1 MKAVL
6 LFLNLPHV
14 YEKHSKHRFLI
25 HFKQSYGPN
34 LSASFMIQFM
44 HAQSQSYSKEQLH
57 FKSDLAELALVL
69 PLSMLWGGRPSS
81 ASCPD
86 GVVVSIRCPA
96 TYDLP
101 ERRGCLLETV
111 SPGPVITG
119 WKKFLLEKLTIGR
132 NLVRQ
137 K

>member
-44 HAQSQSYSKEQLH
+44 HAQSQSYSKDQLH

-81 ASCPD
+81 ASSPD
-86 GVVVSIRCPA
+86 GAVVSIGWPSSYGPQSVKSSA
-96 TYDLP
+96 L
-101 ERRGCLLETV
+101 ECLSWVCGNWVE
-111 SPGPVITG
+111 
-119 WKKFLLEKLTIGR
+119 
-132 NLVRQ
+132 
-137 K
+137 